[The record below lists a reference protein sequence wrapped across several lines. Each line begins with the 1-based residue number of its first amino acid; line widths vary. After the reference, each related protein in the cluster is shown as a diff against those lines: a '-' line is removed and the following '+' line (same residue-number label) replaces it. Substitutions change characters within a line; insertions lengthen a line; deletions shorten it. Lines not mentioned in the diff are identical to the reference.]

1 VSPVNSLLRSA
12 LALIVAGLLAGPLPA
27 QNLEIHYMNVGW
39 GGAVLVRGPNGTTVL
54 LEGGRSGKGADVIV
68 PYLQSIGI
76 SPSMGLDY
84 MILGH
89 RHNDHSG
96 GLDEVIEAG
105 YDVHVANYENG
116 STEQH
121 SSYDSWVS
129 EAQTTTAG
137 APVPMP
143 VGTVI
148 ALGNGATLTCVLRNG
163 HLIGGGSV
171 FVDSENDRSIGLL
184 VQHGGFDFL
193 WASDLGGGDADED
206 CTGRSNSST
215 DVETPL
221 IQTISPGGAS
231 PRITAGGIDVLHVNH
246 HGSENATSSNYM
258 NLCRPAVALISV
270 GAGQASDAER
280 PRKDVVE
287 SVLLAEAPCVTVP
300 PALVLQS
307 EEGNPTGSQT
317 SFAGYCVGN
326 ILVSTDGVSTFTVSA
341 DGAVTVGPDERV
353 AAGLPHTFPLDE
365 VTGPPDTDPPVL
377 SPAQV
382 TAVAGTS
389 ATIAWTS
396 DENSTSIVRYGPTN
410 LYGSTASAGGYVT
423 SHSVPL
429 TGLAQGAV
437 YHYRVESADGSG
449 NTAFGEDGT
458 FQTGTS
464 ADYVPTSAPILQGSL
479 KSGTYANLA
488 TNNGSYLRV
497 NSTTSG
503 TRKSD
508 WYGSVSVPTP
518 LPSGST
524 LTATYSGKNSKTV
537 TQTLHLWD
545 WSASAWVQFDSRT
558 VGSSEK
564 LVTFSTP
571 SAATY
576 VSATGEIRLRV
587 LGTGGSSNFYTS
599 GDWMRFTI
607 ESAGSA
613 P

>member
-1 VSPVNSLLRSA
+1 MNPLLRSA
-12 LALIVAGLLAGPLPA
+12 FALIVAGLLAGPLPA

-54 LEGGRSGKGADVIV
+54 LEGGRSGKGDDVIV
-68 PYLQSIGI
+68 PYLTSIGI
-76 SPSMGLDY
+76 PPSAGLDY
-84 MILGH
+84 ILLGH
-89 RHNDHSG
+89 KHSDHAG
-96 GLDEVIEAG
+96 GLDEVLEAG
-105 YDVHVANYENG
+105 YDVHVANYYNG
-116 STEQH
+116 SSDP
-121 SSYDSWVS
+121 SSSFDSWVS
-129 EAQTTTAG
+129 DAQTTTAG

-148 ALGNGATLTCVLRNG
+148 QLGNGATMTCVARMG

-193 WASDLGGGDADED
+193 WASDLTGGDDDQD
-206 CTGRSNSST
+206 CTGRSNSSA

-221 IQTISPGGAS
+221 IQAILPGGAS
-231 PRITAGGIDVLHVNH
+231 PMITAGGIDVLHVNH
-246 HGSENATSSNYM
+246 HGAETSMNSAYM
-258 NLCRPAVALISV
+258 NLARPEVALISI
-270 GAGQASDAER
+270 GAGQTDAQR

-300 PALVLQS
+300 PALVLQT
-307 EEGNPTGSQT
+307 EEGYLAGSQT

-326 ILVSTDGVSTFTVSA
+326 ILVSTNGVSTYTVSA
-341 DGAVTVGPDERV
+341 DGAVTVGPDERA
-353 AAGLPHTFPLDE
+353 AAGLPLTLPLDDAG
-365 VTGPPDTDPPVL
+365 GPADTDPPVL

-423 SHSVPL
+423 SHSVTL

-449 NTAFGEDGT
+449 NTTLGQDGT
-458 FQTGTS
+458 FQTGVS
-464 ADYVPTSAPILQGSL
+464 ANYPPTSSTILQGSL

-503 TRKSD
+503 TKTSD
-508 WYGSVSVPTP
+508 WYGSVSIPTP
-518 LPSGST
+518 LPSGAT
-524 LTATYSGKNSKTV
+524 LTATYSGKNSKTA
-537 TQTLHLWD
+537 TQSLHLWD
-545 WSASAWVQFDSRT
+545 WSALVWVQFDSRS
-558 VGSSEK
+558 VGSTEK

-571 SAATY
+571 SAAPY
-576 VSATGEIRLRV
+576 ISATGQIRLRV
-587 LGTGGSSNFYTS
+587 LGTRDGSNFYAS
-599 GDWMRFTI
+599 GDWMLFTI

>member
-1 VSPVNSLLRSA
+1 MSPVNPLLRSA
-12 LALIVAGLLAGPLPA
+12 LSLIVAGLLAGPLPA
-27 QNLEIHYMNVGW
+27 QDLEIHYINVGW

-54 LEGGRSGKGADVIV
+54 LEGGRSGMGENVIV
-68 PYLQSIGI
+68 PYLTSIGI
-76 SPSMGLDY
+76 PPSAGLDY

-89 RHNDHSG
+89 KHSDHSG
-96 GLDEVIEAG
+96 GLDEIIEAG
-105 YDVHVANYENG
+105 YDVHLANYYNG
-116 STEQH
+116 
-121 SSYDSWVS
+121 SSYDSSSFDSWAS
-129 EAQTTTAG
+129 DAQTTTAG

-143 VGTVI
+143 IGTVI
-148 ALGNGATLTCVLRNG
+148 PLGNGATMTCVARMG
-163 HLIGGGSV
+163 QLIGGGSV
-171 FVDSENDRSIGLL
+171 SVDSENDRSLALL
-184 VQHGGFDFL
+184 VQHGGFDFI
-193 WASDLGGGDADED
+193 WASDLTGGEDDED
-206 CTGRSNSST
+206 CTGRSNSSA

-221 IQTISPGGAS
+221 IQAILPGGAS
-231 PRITAGGIDVLHVNH
+231 PMITAGGIDVLHVNH
-246 HGSENATSSNYM
+246 HGAETSTNSAYM
-258 NLCRPAVALISV
+258 NLARPAVALISI
-270 GAGQASDAER
+270 GAGQTDAQR

-287 SVLLAEAPCVTVP
+287 SVLLAQAPCVTVP

-307 EEGNPTGSQT
+307 EEGYLSGSET

-341 DGAVTVGPDERV
+341 DGAVTVGPDERA
-353 AAGLPHTFPLDE
+353 AAGLPLTLPLDDAG
-365 VTGPPDTDPPVL
+365 GPPDSDPPVL

-382 TAVAGTS
+382 IAVAGTS

-423 SHSVPL
+423 SHSVTL

-449 NTAFGEDGT
+449 NTALGEDGT

-464 ADYVPTSAPILQGSL
+464 ANYVPTSSTILQGSL

-503 TRKSD
+503 IKKSD
-508 WYGSVSVPTP
+508 WYGSASVPTP
-518 LPSGST
+518 LPSGAT
-524 LTATYSGKNSKTV
+524 LAVTYSGKNSKTA
-537 TQTLHLWD
+537 TQSLHLWD
-545 WSASAWVQFDSRT
+545 WSASAWVQFDSRSI
-558 VGSSEK
+558 GSTEK

-571 SAATY
+571 SAAAY

-587 LGTGGSSNFYTS
+587 LGTRDGSSFYAS
-599 GDWMRFTI
+599 GDLMLFTL